1 MKTDLD
7 LKSDVLSELEYEPGV
22 KVEDIGVSVK
32 DGIVTLNGAVSG
44 YAEKLAAERAVK
56 RVAGVRG
63 LAEDLTVEVP
73 ESARR
78 TDSEIAAAALAAI
91 GRVSTVPE
99 GSIKVMVRQGSL
111 TLEGTVDGWHQKTA
125 AEEAVRHLA
134 GVRGVPNFVKLKPGP
149 VPLNVKG
156 AIEAAF
162 QRHALLDAR
171 QLQVETEGGKVVLR
185 GDVRSFMER
194 DEAERAASA
203 APGVT
208 AVENRIVIR
217 I

>member
-1 MKTDLD
+1 M
-7 LKSDVLSELEYEPGV
+7 
-22 KVEDIGVSVK
+22 
-32 DGIVTLNGAVSG
+32 
-44 YAEKLAAERAVK
+44 
-56 RVAGVRG
+56 RG

-134 GVRGVPNFVKLKPGP
+134 GVRGVTNFVKLKPGP

>member
-44 YAEKLAAERAVK
+44 YAEKLAAACAVK

-73 ESARR
+73 KSARR
-78 TDSEIAAAALAAI
+78 TDSEIAAAALDAI

-99 GSIKVMVRQGSL
+99 GSVKVMVRQGSL

-134 GVRGVPNFVKLKPGP
+134 GVRGVTNFIKLKPGP

-171 QLQVETEGGKVVLR
+171 QLRVETEGGKVVLR

>member
-134 GVRGVPNFVKLKPGP
+134 GVRGVTNFVKLKPGP
-149 VPLNVKG
+149 VPLN
-156 AIEAAF
+156 
-162 QRHALLDAR
+162 
-171 QLQVETEGGKVVLR
+171 
-185 GDVRSFMER
+185 
-194 DEAERAASA
+194 SA

>member
-1 MKTDLD
+1 MKTDVE
-7 LKSDVLSELEYEPGV
+7 LKSDVLAELEYEPGV

-32 DGIVTLNGAVSG
+32 DGIVTLNGAVSS
-44 YAEKLAAERAVK
+44 YAEKLAAACAVK

-63 LAEDLTVEVP
+63 LAEDLAVEVP

-78 TDSEIAAAALAAI
+78 TDSEIAATALQAI
-91 GRVSTVPE
+91 GRVSAVPE
-99 GSIKVMVRQGSL
+99 GSVKVMVREGSL
-111 TLEGTVDGWHQKTA
+111 TLEGMVDGWHQKTA
-125 AEEAVRHLA
+125 VEEAVRHLA
-134 GVRGVPNFVKLKPGP
+134 GVRGVTNLIKLRPGP
-149 VPLNVKG
+149 DSVDVKR

-171 QLQVETEGGKVVLR
+171 RLQVEAEGGKVVLR

-194 DEAERAASA
+194 EEAERAAWA

-208 AVENRIVIR
+208 AVENRII
-217 I
+217 IIT

>member
-1 MKTDLD
+1 MKTDVE
-7 LKSDVLSELEYEPGV
+7 LKSDVLAKLEYEPGV
-22 KVEDIGVSVK
+22 KVEDIGVSIK
-32 DGIVTLNGAVSG
+32 DGIVTLNGAVSS
-44 YAEKLAAERAVK
+44 YAEKLAAARAVK

-63 LAEDLTVEVP
+63 LAEDLAVEVP
-73 ESARR
+73 ESAWR
-78 TDSEIAAAALAAI
+78 TDSEIAAAALQAI
-91 GRVSTVPE
+91 GRASTVPE
-99 GSIKVMVRQGSL
+99 GSVKVMVRQGSL
-111 TLEGTVDGWHQKTA
+111 TLEGAVDGWHQKTA

-134 GVRGVPNFVKLKPGP
+134 GVRGVTNLIRLRPGP
-149 VPLNVKG
+149 VLLDVKRT
-156 AIEAAF
+156 IEAAF

-171 QLQVETEGGKVVLR
+171 QLQVESEGGKVVLR

-194 DEAERAASA
+194 EEAERAARA

>member
-1 MKTDLD
+1 MKTDVE
-7 LKSDVLSELEYEPGV
+7 LKSDVLAELEYEPGV

-32 DGIVTLNGAVSG
+32 DGIVTLNGTVSS
-44 YAEKLAAERAVK
+44 YAEKLAAACAVK

-63 LAEDLTVEVP
+63 LAEDLAVEVS

-78 TDSEIAAAALAAI
+78 TDSEIAATALQAI
-91 GRVSTVPE
+91 GRVSAVPE
-99 GSIKVMVRQGSL
+99 GSVKVMVREGSL
-111 TLEGTVDGWHQKTA
+111 TLEGMVDGWHQKTA
-125 AEEAVRHLA
+125 VEEAVRHLA
-134 GVRGVPNFVKLKPGP
+134 GVRGVTDLIKLRPGP
-149 VPLNVKG
+149 DSVDVKR

-171 QLQVETEGGKVVLR
+171 RLQVEAEGGKVVLR

-194 DEAERAASA
+194 EEAERAAWA

-208 AVENRIVIR
+208 AVENRIAIT